1 MIEIPVGA
9 RFVRQGKDRVD
20 VRLLPGQVVDFS
32 GLEVTGVMV
41 FRRVGRWWS
50 VFVVGGSGAWEP
62 FRVGEQDVPDAV
74 KDML

>member
-1 MIEIPVGA
+1 MIEIPEGA
-9 RFVRQGKDRVD
+9 QYVVQGSGRVD

-41 FRRVGRWWS
+41 FSRVGRWWS
-50 VFVVGGSGAWEP
+50 VFVVGGAGAWEG
-62 FRVGEQDVPDAV
+62 FRVGEQDVPDVV

>member
-1 MIEIPVGA
+1 MIEIPDGA
-9 RFVRQGKDRVD
+9 QLVVQGNGRVD

-62 FRVGEQDVPDAV
+62 FRVGEQDVPDVV